1 MEGVG
6 ACEIRARQYTGCT
19 LVHRIRHR
27 GVEHSLHSN
36 MQAVLRSVC
45 EIGRRAAKTKHEGKL
60 ALSFYAVLACEVIAA
75 SHRVTE
81 PLVAL
86 LAPFL
91 QQGLNIGAAP
101 GYRAATFMV
110 VAQLLSHATLS
121 QILLT
126 SATPTASGSAI

>member
-1 MEGVG
+1 MCEMGRG
-6 ACEIRARQYTGCT
+6 AANPKRD
-19 LVHRIRHR
+19 
-27 GVEHSLHSN
+27 
-36 MQAVLRSVC
+36 
-45 EIGRRAAKTKHEGKL
+45 GKL

-75 SHRVTE
+75 SHLVTE

-86 LAPFL
+86 LAPYL
-91 QQGLNIGAAP
+91 QQGLNVGAAA

-126 SATPTASGSAI
+126 SATQKA